1 MHKRDVV
8 SAHAQHYQLAVCT
21 CCLHNL
27 CPLHCNVL
35 RVLNRCARSVP
46 SCILSL
52 EHACCEGFIRGGG
65 GALPPPPPQKKEGE
79 RGGGER
85 EVGGEGGREIHV
97 CSLREAILFVGGV
110 RKRGE
115 NNRGKREK
123 ERDMLHV

>member
-65 GALPPPPPQKKEGE
+65 GGGGPLPPPPPPKRRKEIE

-85 EVGGEGGREIHV
+85 EVGEREGERYMYV
-97 CSLREAILFVGGV
+97 A
-110 RKRGE
+110 
-115 NNRGKREK
+115 
-123 ERDMLHV
+123 